1 MKIGEEVTFDVF
13 VTFNGEPYAAAEIKQ
28 VKFLLYNAQN
38 EIVKV
43 AEAVAV
49 EDGLYSVVLDAATT
63 AALEA
68 GSNKLEVAV
77 VPFTVSQP
85 TFTSVEFVTAP

>member
-1 MKIGEEVTFDVF
+1 VF
-13 VTFNGEPYAAAEIKQ
+13 VTFKDAAYPAAEIKQ
-28 VKFLLYNAQN
+28 VKFLLYNAQG

-49 EDGLYSVVLDAATT
+49 EDGKYSVVLDTATT

-85 TFTSVEFVTAP
+85 TFASVEFVTAP